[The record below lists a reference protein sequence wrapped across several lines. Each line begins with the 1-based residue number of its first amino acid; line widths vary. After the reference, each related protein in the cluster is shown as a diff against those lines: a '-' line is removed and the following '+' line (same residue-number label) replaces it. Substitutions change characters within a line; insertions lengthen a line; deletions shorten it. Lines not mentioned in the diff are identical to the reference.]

1 MHYQG
6 IIPGRPY
13 PINRPLSDHDH
24 AKRLLQRDRRDDAAP
39 YSDLT
44 VVRVNSTYME
54 LVDKYYGWKGWAA
67 LMFGFMAL
75 MLSGFSFSCISL
87 GIDKLREGDA
97 FGFYF
102 GLGAAL
108 AFGSMG
114 FIGWF
119 LGRFEWA
126 YYTHYPI
133 RLNRKDRMV
142 YVFRKDGT
150 VLSVGWDELFFT
162 LDRDAVWWE
171 IRAHVLAEDGAT
183 VKETFALGAYSTLDS
198 REGMRVLYAH
208 WEFFRRYMEEGPA
221 AIAPY
226 VKQVAPV
233 EGKRESFRVGYEV
246 LASNL
251 RSDNP
256 LLRVLYLLDWP
267 LTALSSLTRWLVMRK
282 GKIPF
287 WPAEIEARNVVAA
300 DDPFCIDARINPP
313 IFR

>member
-6 IIPGRPY
+6 IASGRPY
-13 PINRPLSDHDH
+13 PINRPLSDQDH
-24 AKRLLQRDRRDDAAP
+24 AKRLHSERRVDEVTP

-44 VVRVNSTYME
+44 VIRVNSSYME

-67 LMFGFMAL
+67 LMLGFMAL
-75 MLSGFSFSCISL
+75 MPAYF
-87 GIDKLREGDA
+87 GIRVLYVGARVSAEGDIR
-97 FGFYF
+97 GLYF
-102 GLGAAL
+102 GIVAAL
-108 AFGSMG
+108 LCWILGGVS
-114 FIGWF
+114 WF

-133 RLNRKDRMV
+133 RLNRKSRMV

-150 VLSVGWDELFFT
+150 VLSAGWDELFFT
-162 LDRDAVWWE
+162 LDRDAIWWE
-171 IRAHVLAEDGAT
+171 IRAHVLAEDGVT
-183 VKETFALGAYSTLDS
+183 VKETFALGAYNTLSS
-198 REGMRVLYAH
+198 REGMRMLYAH

-267 LTALSSLTRWLVMRK
+267 LTALSSLTRWLAMRK

-313 IFR
+313 MFR

>member
-6 IIPGRPY
+6 IVPGRPY
-13 PINRPLSDHDH
+13 LINRPLTGQD
-24 AKRLLQRDRRDDAAP
+24 RLKELDRRVWFDEAEP

-44 VVRVNSTYME
+44 VIKVNSTYME

-67 LMFGFMAL
+67 LIIGMIVL
-75 MLSGFSFSCISL
+75 MTSGFGAAFLLL
-87 GIDKLREGDA
+87 GCKLLAEGEVE
-97 FGFYF
+97 GLYF
-102 GLGAAL
+102 GAMASIACFVVAGVC
-108 AFGSMG
+108 
-114 FIGWF
+114 WF

-150 VLSVGWDELFFT
+150 VLSVAWDDLFFT

-171 IRAHVLAEDGAT
+171 IRAHVLAEDSVT
-183 VKETFALGAYSTLDS
+183 VKETFALGAYNSDNS
-198 REGMRVLYAH
+198 PEGMRMLYAH

-246 LASNL
+246 LASHM
-251 RSDNP
+251 RTDNP
-256 LLRVLYLLDWP
+256 MLKILYFLDWP
-267 LTALSSLTRWLVMRK
+267 LTALSSLTRYLAMRK

>member
-13 PINRPLSDHDH
+13 PINRPLSDQDR
-24 AKRLLQRDRRDDAAP
+24 AKRLYQRDRWDDAAP

-44 VVRVNSTYME
+44 VVRINSTYME
-54 LVDKYYGWKGWAA
+54 IVDKYYGWKGWAA
-67 LMFGFMAL
+67 FMLGLLTLVPLVFGFV
-75 MLSGFSFSCISL
+75 FISIGVEL
-87 GIDKLREGDA
+87 LTEGEVE
-97 FGFYF
+97 GFYF
-102 GLGAAL
+102 GIGASAL
-108 AFGSMG
+108 LFMMAGV
-114 FIGWF
+114 GWF

-150 VLSVGWDELFFT
+150 VLSAGWDELFFT
-162 LDRDAVWWE
+162 LDPDAVWWE
-171 IRAHVLAEDGAT
+171 IRAHVLAEDGVT
-183 VKETFALGAYSTLDS
+183 VKETFTLGAYSTLNS
-198 REGMRVLYAH
+198 REGMRILYAH

>member
-13 PINRPLSDHDH
+13 PINRPLSDQDH
-24 AKRLLQRDRRDDAAP
+24 AKRLHQRDRWDDAAP

-54 LVDKYYGWKGWAA
+54 IVDKYYGWKGWAA
-67 LMFGFMAL
+67 FMLGLLTLVPLVFGFV
-75 MLSGFSFSCISL
+75 FISIGVDL
-87 GIDKLREGDA
+87 LTEGEA
-97 FGFYF
+97 EGFYF
-102 GLGAAL
+102 GVAASAL
-108 AFGSMG
+108 L
-114 FIGWF
+114 FIMAGVGWF

-133 RLNRKDRMV
+133 RLNRKERMV

-150 VLSVGWDELFFT
+150 VLSASWDELFFT

-171 IRAHVLAEDGAT
+171 IRAHVLEEDGVT
-183 VKETFALGAYSTLDS
+183 VNETFALGAYNSDNS
-198 REGMRVLYAH
+198 KEGVRMLYAH

-246 LASNL
+246 LASHM
-251 RSDNP
+251 RTDNP
-256 LLRVLYLLDWP
+256 MLKILYFLDWP
-267 LTALSSLTRWLVMRK
+267 LTALSSLTRWLAMRK

-287 WPAEIEARNVVAA
+287 WPAEIEARNVVEA

>member
-6 IIPGRPY
+6 IVPGRPY
-13 PINRPLSDHDH
+13 PINRPLTDHDRLKELD
-24 AKRLLQRDRRDDAAP
+24 KRRRRDEATP

-44 VVRVNSTYME
+44 VIKANSTYME

-67 LMFGFMAL
+67 LIIGMIVL
-75 MLSGFSFSCISL
+75 MTSGFGVSFLIL
-87 GIDKLREGDA
+87 GCKLFAEGEVE
-97 FGFYF
+97 GFYF
-102 GLGAAL
+102 GVVASIACLVVAGVC
-108 AFGSMG
+108 
-114 FIGWF
+114 WF

-133 RLNRKDRMV
+133 RLNRKDRMA

-171 IRAHVLAEDGAT
+171 IRAHVLAEDGVT

-198 REGMRVLYAH
+198 REGMRVLYSH

-251 RSDNP
+251 RTDNP
-256 LLRVLYLLDWP
+256 VLKILYFLDWP
-267 LTALSSLTRWLVMRK
+267 LTALSSLTRYLAMRR

-287 WPAEIEARNVVAA
+287 WPAEIDARNVVEA